1 MEDKPLDK
9 IRFIDIHEQHEKD
22 QEKDD
27 DDRPSSLGAF
37 SNVKSAIRHYK
48 IRDYQTRAVVEA
60 AQNLCNE
67 MIEKNV
73 FSIFDKEK
81 EDWSG
86 AKFFG
91 AVLGWSVQK
100 GTAIADSYDGDL
112 VFLLD
117 IPQSVLRTAH
127 HVIIEEMVYRPF
139 FSRLA
144 TLIKQ
149 TTNDIQG

>member
-27 DDRPSSLGAF
+27 DDMPSSLGAF

-48 IRDYQTRAVVEA
+48 IRDYQTRAVVEVRK
-60 AQNLCNE
+60 
-67 MIEKNV
+67 IY
-73 FSIFDKEK
+73 EK

-91 AVLGWSVQK
+91 AVLGGSVQK

-127 HVIIEEMVYRPF
+127 HGIIEEIVYRPF

-149 TTNDIQG
+149 TANDIQG